1 MGCFTAHGYR
11 SGTPPSERIGVRGR
25 RVVRWSLVS
34 PIFRRHRRHTTRGF
48 PITFME
54 ILISKNVAFSCTGEI
69 WHDWHDVTAQI
80 TRFGSSRNQFFQQPI
95 RVESCWITTVSGWSC
110 APVRLIHPAPE
121 TEGLHPRLHD
131 VSHRCREKMWSDCG
145 LVGDRS
151 MAVTIWGCE
160 HELCW
165 KRGCQ
170 EGDLPLARHVF
181 VS

>member
-1 MGCFTAHGYR
+1 MATDQAPPRQRESAFAADVSFDGAWFHPF
-11 SGTPPSERIGVRGR
+11 SGDIDATQRGDFPSFDCL
-25 RVVRWSLVS
+25 S
-34 PIFRRHRRHTTRGF
+34 
-48 PITFME
+48 
-54 ILISKNVAFSCTGEI
+54 ISVWQ

-131 VSHRCREKMWSDCG
+131 VSHRCREEMWSDCG
-145 LVGDRS
+145 LVGNRS